1 MAELSKKEQIY
12 NEVEKENKTVIN
24 SVMFFAL
31 ANPLL
36 QKINRGLIFANSQI
50 AKLETNIVSLNVPS
64 IIPIQDTTQQP
75 NKPVA
80 EEKESVSVSKSAFTA
95 SGLAALAFAL
105 PFLINKESRDYLT
118 SFIAGLIGT
127 DALDKIALALKLV
140 GAALAAAFAYKT
152 MQQIQSAFESIKRL
166 SKLTATLF
174 GLTSDGTD
182 AVNEKEDDLKKKQK
196 QIKENQQKYKKSRD
210 KAKKAERARRRANR
224 LARAEKLKKIKSVK
238 DTISKLK
245 KVLLI
250 GGPIGI
256 AAGIVGG
263 IAIGTMIDLIAGP
276 SEEAEVKENE
286 LDRGRG
292 DEGDSPTTGG
302 DEDEELVVEDIPDE
316 EPELEP
322 AVAESNITP
331 EKVGTTLA
339 DNAVQELSMGFF
351 DMEGVKKTF
360 RWARSKLFGGGE
372 ENKNVEKA
380 PPTSA
385 PTAITTTPSAPT
397 STPDEGNQT
406 ALNKASTTSNVD
418 QDAAQALATGTTPNA
433 KLSALPTSSPAST
446 PSESPGKS
454 GSSITSSITPS
465 VQPIIE
471 KKPISESTTG
481 AQINEGSEEVIAA
494 KKDEKQG
501 SVMINSIDNSTNVFV
516 NNEER
521 SKEYQP
527 QVYSTIHA

>member
-36 QKINRGLIFANSQI
+36 QKINRGLVFTDNQI
-50 AKLETNIVSLNVPS
+50 AKLETNIVSLNVPG
-64 IIPIQDTTQQP
+64 ITPIQADP
-75 NKPVA
+75 RENNVPVP
-80 EEKESVSVSKSAFTA
+80 EKKENVSVAKSAFTA

-118 SFIAGLIGT
+118 SFIAGLIGR
-127 DALDKIALALKLV
+127 DVLDKIALALKLV

-166 SKLTATLF
+166 GNLTAILF

-196 QIKENQQKYKKSRD
+196 KIKENQQKYKKSRD

-263 IAIGTMIDLIAGP
+263 IAIGTMIDLIASP
-276 SEEAEVKENE
+276 SEEAEVKENK
-286 LDRGRG
+286 LDTEQEDTNIPAVSED
-292 DEGDSPTTGG
+292 DE
-302 DEDEELVVEDIPDE
+302 EELVVEDIPDE
-316 EPELEP
+316 VPDLEP
-322 AVAESNITP
+322 PAQGMNITP
-331 EKVGTTLA
+331 EKIGTSLA
-339 DNAVQELSMGFF
+339 DNAVKELSMGFF
-351 DMEGVKKTF
+351 DMEGVKKAF
-360 RWARSKLFGGGE
+360 NWARGKIFGSKE
-372 ENKNVEKA
+372 KDTSVEKA
-380 PPTSA
+380 LPVSTLNTPTNIPTERPVQGAEASASPPLQVA
-385 PTAITTTPSAPT
+385 
-397 STPDEGNQT
+397 D
-406 ALNKASTTSNVD
+406 
-418 QDAAQALATGTTPNA
+418 
-433 KLSALPTSSPAST
+433 
-446 PSESPGKS
+446 
-454 GSSITSSITPS
+454 
-465 VQPIIE
+465 
-471 KKPISESTTG
+471 KKPINEPQTGVQMNQDSEV
-481 AQINEGSEEVIAA
+481 VIAA
-494 KKDEKQG
+494 KKDEAKG
-501 SVMINSIDNSTNVFV
+501 NVIINNVDNSTNVIV
-516 NNEER
+516 NDEGGAGE
-521 SKEYQP
+521 SQP
-527 QVYSTIHA
+527 HVYSTLYA